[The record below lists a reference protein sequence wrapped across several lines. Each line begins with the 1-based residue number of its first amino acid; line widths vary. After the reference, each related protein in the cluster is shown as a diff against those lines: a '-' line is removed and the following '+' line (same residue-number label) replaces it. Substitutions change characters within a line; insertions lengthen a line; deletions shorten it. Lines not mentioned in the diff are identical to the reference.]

1 MCNRMRILKNIIWST
16 AKIPTDMVCV
26 LQASESHWLNVCL
39 IAIRPKVCEICSI
52 YMGYYCSFHNVEENS
67 QLLRYLKWM
76 SALGLAVRFQA
87 EWRSEKAFPLFQIML
102 FSRVFQSVRDECWVV
117 RMAPSNTF
125 LAQLSLV
132 GLSWVTR
139 GCSQADFV
147 LLPFSAS
154 SEEKIFL
161 SASMARAD
169 GAWVADRETQCRS
182 LVLGPAHGEV
192 EMLLSWHWRLFW
204 NWTRFGALLLRQCFT
219 LVAKFLCYYAVINLA
234 FLPSQLISEVLQMMT
249 IILIIVCQYQNAQK
263 PMLYSIE

>member
-39 IAIRPKVCEICSI
+39 IDIRPKVCEICSI

-87 EWRSEKAFPLFQIML
+87 EWRSEKAFSLFQIML

-132 GLSWVTR
+132 GLSWVTH

-154 SEEKIFL
+154 SEEKRSSSVPAWREQMELEWLTERL
-161 SASMARAD
+161 SAGVWCWGQPMEKWRCCWAGIEGSSGTEPD
-169 GAWVADRETQCRS
+169 
-182 LVLGPAHGEV
+182 LG
-192 EMLLSWHWRLFW
+192 
-204 NWTRFGALLLRQCFT
+204 
-219 LVAKFLCYYAVINLA
+219 
-234 FLPSQLISEVLQMMT
+234 
-249 IILIIVCQYQNAQK
+249 
-263 PMLYSIE
+263 LYF